1 MISKGGKWL
10 IILYVVFLVILFLM
24 CSTDLIIREPEREVY
39 QIAVIIEDDRSDNY
53 SNFRKGMDQ
62 AAMEFNVDVRF
73 ITLYEKAD
81 AGQQAELMEREQQDG
96 VDAMIVVPADE
107 EQAYGMQMNVPVI
120 FLRPDAAT
128 AAGSGSI
135 VIDYGKMG
143 GLLAHEMLDKISA
156 DCPVVIL
163 TNPGKQ
169 SSVDRLFLEGVRE
182 ILADNG
188 RKTDMIIWDETDGLA
203 TVLEAA
209 AAQEKVAL
217 LAENPEILTEAAG
230 LLGDNA
236 EASERV
242 CGLYGRGNTVPIL
255 NALDRGQV
263 AGICVTDDYSIGYF
277 SVREAVKVLEGAHS
291 APITVES
298 YYIEK
303 EDLRKADFEKML
315 FPIE

>member
-1 MISKGGKWL
+1 MISKGGRWL
-10 IILYVVFLVILFLM
+10 IFFYVAFLVILFLM
-24 CSTDLIIREPEREVY
+24 CSTDLIIREPEREIY

-107 EQAYGMQMNVPVI
+107 EQVSGMQMNVPVI
-120 FLRPDAAT
+120 FLWPDTAT

-135 VIDYGKMG
+135 VVDYDEMG
-143 GLLAHEMLDKISA
+143 GRLAQEMLDKISA

-163 TNPGKQ
+163 TNPEKQ
-169 SSVDRLFLEGVRE
+169 SAVDRLFLEGARE
-182 ILADNG
+182 IFADNG
-188 RKTDMIIWDETDGLA
+188 RKTDMIIWDETDALT

-209 AAQEKVAL
+209 ASQEKAAL
-217 LAENPEILTEAAG
+217 LAENPEILTEVAG

-236 EASERV
+236 EAAERV

-255 NALDRGQV
+255 NALDRGQI

-303 EDLRKADFEKML
+303 EDLRKTAFEKLL